1 VTFDTAE
8 TLYAKSGDLH
18 IAYRVF
24 GDGPVDFV
32 LVPGLTSNL
41 DPGFRAPD
49 EVSEFEALERVF
61 RCILFDKRGTGL
73 SDRVEGAPPLEE
85 RMDDVRA
92 VMDSAGSSQAVIFG
106 RADGGAMST
115 LFAATYPDRTVA
127 LILANPLPRFTR
139 APDYPWGPTAEEFEH
154 ETTEALRLWGTREQA
169 LQIANRVGLEKDEAT
184 LQALARRM
192 RLAASPGAVRA
203 LRRMNADI
211 DVRSVLSSV
220 RVPTLIISDRG
231 KAAAA
236 SYVAER
242 ILDSE
247 HVELD
252 AAVLTEILPSVET
265 FVSRAVDES
274 RRRAAEPDRVLA
286 TVLFTDLVGSTEK
299 AAALGPRWAEL
310 LREHNA
316 RIRRELARHSGR
328 AIDTAGDGFFASG
341 FDGPARAIRCACA
354 IRDSMTDL
362 GLPIR
367 IGVHTG
373 ECELVDDK
381 LAGLAVVIGS
391 RVAAYAGAGEVL
403 VTGTVKDLVAGSG
416 IDFEARGTRE
426 LKGLGGWPVYAVV
439 SA

>member
-8 TLYAKSGDLH
+8 TLYAKSGNLH
-18 IAYRVF
+18 IAYRIF
-24 GDGPVDFV
+24 GDGPVDIV

-49 EVSEFEALERVF
+49 EASELEALERVF

-92 VMDSAGSSQAVIFG
+92 VMDSAGSTQAVIYG
-106 RADGGAMST
+106 RADGGAMSA
-115 LFAATYPDRTVA
+115 LFAATYPERTLA
-127 LILANPLPRFTR
+127 LILANPRPRFTQ

-154 ETTEALRLWGTREQA
+154 ETNEALRLWGTREQA
-169 LQIANRVGLEKDEAT
+169 MQIANRVGLDKNEAT

-220 RVPTLIISDRG
+220 RVPTLILSDGG

-247 HVELD
+247 HIELD
-252 AAVLTEILPSVET
+252 AAVLTHVLPKLEA
-265 FVSRAVDES
+265 FVSCAVDES

-299 AAALGPRWAEL
+299 AAELGPRWVEL

-354 IRDSMTDL
+354 IRDSVTDL

-391 RVAAYAGAGEVL
+391 RVAAHAGAGEVL
-403 VTGTVKDLVAGSG
+403 VTGTVRDLVAGSG
-416 IDFEARGTRE
+416 IDFEARGMRE